1 MTAIRR
7 AGAAVTL
14 TALAL
19 GVTAVGGLSSPA
31 TAQVPVPEV
40 QVSLRADAPAAASL
54 WPAHGQAAY
63 QLGSAASRH
72 TANEHAVPIASV
84 AKMMTAY
91 VVINT
96 HPLHHGSN
104 GFVITVT
111 KADVADYYRRAARDE
126 SVVPVRAGEHLTERQ
141 ALAALLLPSANN
153 VAILLARKVSGSVPK
168 FLTRMNATA
177 HSLGMTHTHYTDPS
191 GFEASTKST
200 AADQLLLAQRIMR
213 SYTFSSTVA
222 RKSYRLPVAGVVHN
236 TDTLLGH
243 DGFIGIKTGSEDASG
258 GCFVFRSVR
267 LVHGHRTLLTGVVL
281 GQPGSNLIAAALA
294 AAKRLVDRVAPTAD

>member
-1 MTAIRR
+1 
-7 AGAAVTL
+7 
-14 TALAL
+14 
-19 GVTAVGGLSSPA
+19 
-31 TAQVPVPEV
+31 
-40 QVSLRADAPAAASL
+40 
-54 WPAHGQAAY
+54 
-63 QLGSAASRH
+63 
-72 TANEHAVPIASV
+72 
-84 AKMMTAY
+84 
-91 VVINT
+91 
-96 HPLHHGSN
+96 
-104 GFVITVT
+104 
-111 KADVADYYRRAARDE
+111 
-126 SVVPVRAGEHLTERQ
+126 
-141 ALAALLLPSANN
+141 
-153 VAILLARKVSGSVPK
+153 
-168 FLTRMNATA
+168 
-177 HSLGMTHTHYTDPS
+177 MTHTHYTDPS